1 MTGALTGT
9 LTGTQVLVAMAAL
22 ALPMLVVDLLVGDRA
37 TGLGLRAAAAWSSA
51 WVLAGV
57 AFGMLVIPRYVDGG
71 PDALT
76 TWFTAYTIEK
86 SLSIDNVFLWLL
98 VFSTFAVP
106 RELQR
111 RVLLIG
117 VLTAIVLRS
126 AIIVTAT
133 SIIDRAGWVL
143 YVAGAFLIVGAVKLW
158 RDGDDA
164 HGSLEDSFLQRQM
177 QRLIPTT
184 DGLRG
189 ERFLV
194 REGGRLLAT
203 PLLFVLILVEASD
216 IVLALDA
223 LPAALSITTDPV
235 MIVTAHTFALLGLRS
250 LFWLVSGVIAGLSW
264 MKRVVAV
271 ILAWIG
277 VTIIAEHAL
286 ASYPLSTLHSL
297 VVIVAIITFGFLRDR
312 NGKRRAA
319 RGGTTHG
326 GAAHAEVDDQEVDA

>member
-1 MTGALTGT
+1 MTGMLTGA
-9 LTGTQVLVAMAAL
+9 LTGTQVLVTMALVAV
-22 ALPMLVVDLLVGDRA
+22 PMLVIDLLVGDR
-37 TGLGLRAAAAWSSA
+37 TSGLGLRAAAVWSSV

-57 AFGMLVIPRYVDGG
+57 AFGLLVIPRYVDGG

-76 TWFTAYTIEK
+76 TWFTAYTVEK

-98 VFSTFAVP
+98 VFSTFGIP
-106 RELQR
+106 RALQR

-117 VLTAIVLRS
+117 VLSAIVLRS
-126 AIIVTAT
+126 AMIVTAT
-133 SIIDRAGWVL
+133 SIIESAGWVL
-143 YVAGAFLIVGAVKLW
+143 YVAGAFLIFGAVKLW
-158 RDGDDA
+158 REGDAA

-189 ERFLV
+189 ERFFV

-216 IVLALDA
+216 VVLALDA
-223 LPAALSITTDPV
+223 LPAALSLTTDPV
-235 MIVTAHTFALLGLRS
+235 MIITAHTFALLGLRS
-250 LFWLVSGVIAGLSW
+250 LFWLVSGVIAGLTW

-286 ASYPLSTLHSL
+286 ASYPFSTVHSL
-297 VVIVAIITFGFLRDR
+297 VVILTIITIGFVRDR
-312 NGKRRAA
+312 NGRQRAT
-319 RGGTTHG
+319 R
-326 GAAHAEVDDQEVDA
+326 DDITPGEEVDA

>member
-1 MTGALTGT
+1 MTGMLTGA
-9 LTGTQVLVAMAAL
+9 LTGTQVLVTMAVVAV
-22 ALPMLVVDLLVGDRA
+22 PMLVIDLLVGDR
-37 TGLGLRAAAAWSSA
+37 TSGLGLRAAAVWSSV

-57 AFGMLVIPRYVDGG
+57 AFGLLVIPRYVDGG

-76 TWFTAYTIEK
+76 TWFTAYTVEK

-98 VFSTFAVP
+98 VFSTFGIP
-106 RELQR
+106 RALQR

-117 VLTAIVLRS
+117 VLSAIVLRS
-126 AIIVTAT
+126 AMIVTAT
-133 SIIDRAGWVL
+133 SIIESAGWVL
-143 YVAGAFLIVGAVKLW
+143 YVAGAFLIFGAVKLW
-158 RDGDDA
+158 REGDAA

-189 ERFLV
+189 ERFFV

-216 IVLALDA
+216 VVLALDA
-223 LPAALSITTDPV
+223 LPAALSLTTDPV
-235 MIVTAHTFALLGLRS
+235 MIITAHTFALLGLRS
-250 LFWLVSGVIAGLSW
+250 LFWLVSGVIAGLTW

-286 ASYPLSTLHSL
+286 ASYPFSTVHSL
-297 VVIVAIITFGFLRDR
+297 VVIVGIILFGFLRDR
-312 NGKRRAA
+312 NGRR
-319 RGGTTHG
+319 
-326 GAAHAEVDDQEVDA
+326 HAPRDVDRRDEEVEA

>member
-1 MTGALTGT
+1 MAGMLTGA

-22 ALPMLVVDLLVGDRA
+22 ALPMLAVDLLVGDR
-37 TGLGLRAAAAWSSA
+37 TSGLRMRAAAVWSSV

-57 AFGMLVIPRYVDGG
+57 AFGLLIIPRYGEGG
-71 PDALT
+71 PDAVT
-76 TWFTAYTIEK
+76 TWFTAYAVEK

-106 RELQR
+106 RASQR

-126 AIIVTAT
+126 AMIVTAT
-133 SIIDRAGWVL
+133 SIIESAGWVL
-143 YVAGAFLIVGAVKLW
+143 YVAGAFLLAGAVKLW
-158 RDGDDA
+158 REGDA
-164 HGSLEDSFLQRQM
+164 PHGSLEDSTLQRAM
-177 QRLIPTT
+177 QRVIPTT

-189 ERFLV
+189 ERFFV

-203 PLLFVLILVEASD
+203 PLLFVLILIEASD
-216 IVLALDA
+216 VVLALDA

-235 MIVTAHTFALLGLRS
+235 MIITSNTFALLGLRS
-250 LFWLVSGVIAGLSW
+250 LFWLVSGVISQLTW
-264 MKRVVAV
+264 MKRAVAV

-286 ASYPLSTLHSL
+286 ASYPFSTVHSL
-297 VVIVAIITFGFLRDR
+297 IVIVGIIGFGFLRDR
-312 NGKRRAA
+312 NGRRRAA
-319 RGGTTHG
+319 TH
-326 GAAHAEVDDQEVDA
+326 VDRATRRTPHD

>member
-1 MTGALTGT
+1 MTGT
-9 LTGTQVLVAMAAL
+9 LTGTQVIAAMAAV
-22 ALPMLVVDLLVGDRA
+22 ALPMLVVDLLVGHR
-37 TGLGLRAAAAWSSA
+37 TNGLGLRAAAAWSSV

-57 AFGMLVIPRYVDGG
+57 LFGLLVIPRYADGG

-76 TWFTAYTIEK
+76 TWFTAYTVEK

-117 VLTAIVLRS
+117 VLTAIALRS
-126 AIIVTAT
+126 AMIITAT
-133 SIIDRAGWVL
+133 SIIQSAGWVL
-143 YVAGAFLIVGAVKLW
+143 YVAGAFLVVGAVKLW
-158 RDGDDA
+158 REGDDA
-164 HGSLEDSFLQRQM
+164 HASLEDSFLERQLR
-177 QRLIPTT
+177 RLIPTT
-184 DGLRG
+184 DGMRG
-189 ERFLV
+189 ERFFV

-216 IVLALDA
+216 VVLALDA
-223 LPAALSITTDPV
+223 LPAALSLTTDPV

-250 LFWLVSGVIAGLSW
+250 LFWLVSGVIAGLTW

-286 ASYPLSTLHSL
+286 ASYPLSTVHSL
-297 VVIVAIITFGFLRDR
+297 VVIVGVITFGFVRDR
-312 NGKRRAA
+312 SQRRRAA
-319 RGGTTHG
+319 RDHQQYDQHQHDAITHD
-326 GAAHAEVDDQEVDA
+326 EEVDA

>member
-1 MTGALTGT
+1 MTGT
-9 LTGTQVLVAMAAL
+9 LTGTQVIVAMAAV
-22 ALPMLVVDLLVGDRA
+22 ALPMLVVDLLVGHR
-37 TGLGLRAAAAWSSA
+37 TNGLGLRAAAAWSSV

-57 AFGMLVIPRYVDGG
+57 LFGLLVIPRYVDGG

-76 TWFTAYTIEK
+76 TWFTAYTVEK

-126 AIIVTAT
+126 AMIVTAT
-133 SIIDRAGWVL
+133 SIIDSAGWVL
-143 YVAGAFLIVGAVKLW
+143 YVAGAFLLVGAVKLW
-158 RDGDDA
+158 REGDDA
-164 HGSLEDSFLQRQM
+164 HASLEDSFLERQLR
-177 QRLIPTT
+177 RLIPTT
-184 DGLRG
+184 DGMRG
-189 ERFLV
+189 ERFFV

-216 IVLALDA
+216 VVLALDA
-223 LPAALSITTDPV
+223 LPAALSLTTDPV
-235 MIVTAHTFALLGLRS
+235 MIITAHTFALLGLRS
-250 LFWLVSGVIAGLSW
+250 LFWLVSGVIAGLTW

-286 ASYPLSTLHSL
+286 ASYPLSTVHSL
-297 VVIVAIITFGFLRDR
+297 VVIVGIILFGFVRDR
-312 NGKRRAA
+312 NGKRHAVA
-319 RGGTTHG
+319 RRET
-326 GAAHAEVDDQEVDA
+326 QS

>member
-1 MTGALTGT
+1 MSGMLTGA

-22 ALPMLVVDLLVGDRA
+22 AVPMLAVDLLVGDR
-37 TGLGLRAAAAWSSA
+37 TSGLGMRAAAVWSSV

-57 AFGMLVIPRYVDGG
+57 AFGLLVIPRYADAG
-71 PDALT
+71 PDAVA
-76 TWFTAYTIEK
+76 TWFTAYAIEK

-98 VFSTFAVP
+98 VFSTFGIP
-106 RELQR
+106 RALQR

-117 VLTAIVLRS
+117 VLSAIVLRS
-126 AIIVTAT
+126 AMIVTAT
-133 SIIDRAGWVL
+133 SIIESAGWVL
-143 YVAGAFLIVGAVKLW
+143 YVAGAFLMFGAVKLW
-158 RDGDDA
+158 REGDA
-164 HGSLEDSFLQRQM
+164 PNGSLEDSFLQRQM

-189 ERFLV
+189 ERFFV

-223 LPAALSITTDPV
+223 LPAALSLTTDPV
-235 MIVTAHTFALLGLRS
+235 MIITAHTFALLGLRS
-250 LFWLVSGVIAGLSW
+250 LFWLVSGVIAGLTW

-286 ASYPLSTLHSL
+286 ASYPLSTVHSL
-297 VVIVAIITFGFLRDR
+297 AVIVGIILFGFLRDR
-312 NGKRRAA
+312 NGRR
-319 RGGTTHG
+319 
-326 GAAHAEVDDQEVDA
+326 HATRDVDRRDEEVDA